1 MQRNVH
7 AFLNTAMV
15 VAMSASTAGAQ
26 SVEEFYKNSKISVS
40 VGYAPGGGNDAY
52 ARLVSRHFGR
62 YMPGKP
68 GIVVQNMPGAGGLKH
83 MNYMYNVAP
92 KDGSAI
98 GATNQFTAFQPLFK
112 GKSSKIKYDPRNFQ
126 WLGSPVAYTGVAI
139 AWHTSGIKSGED
151 LLKKE
156 LVIGASGVSSSSV
169 NVATGLKNLL
179 GFKYKIILGYPGGA
193 DIDLAIARGEVQ
205 GRSNINWDSLMTRHA
220 DWVKNKKVNI
230 IYQMGLKKNP
240 IVPADVPLILDYANT
255 KEQREVL
262 ELMFA
267 SYGVGYPFL
276 APPTTPKD
284 RVAAIRNA
292 FVKAYGDP
300 KLLRE
305 AERWRIAPVTG
316 EELHAIIDKAYAAK
330 PEVIARMRAAYKKT
344 AKFTRAKPKVVR
356 TQLLTVKKK
365 GKAITFKDA
374 SGKTL
379 TVKLSGRRTKI
390 TIAGKKAKR
399 SKVKVGMTCE
409 ISYFG
414 NKGRAK
420 KLNCE

>member
-1 MQRNVH
+1 MTRIASALVTT
-7 AFLNTAMV
+7 TA
-15 VAMSASTAGAQ
+15 VAVMAAGGAAAQ
-26 SVEEFYKNSKISVS
+26 SPAEFYKGSKISVT

-52 ARLVSRHFGR
+52 ARLVSRHFGK
-62 YMPGKP
+62 YTPGKP
-68 GIVVQNMPGAGGLKH
+68 SVIVRNMPGAGGLKH

-112 GKSSKIKYDPRNFQ
+112 GKNPKIKYDPRKFH

-179 GFKYKIILGYPGGA
+179 GFKFKIILGYPGGA

-220 DWVKNKKVNI
+220 DWVKNKKINVL
-230 IYQMGLKKNP
+230 YQMGLKKNP

-255 KEQREVL
+255 QEQREVL

-267 SYGVGYPFL
+267 SYGVGYPFM
-276 APPTTPKD
+276 APPGTPMD
-284 RVAAIRNA
+284 RVQAIRSA
-292 FVKAYGDP
+292 FTKAYGDP

-305 AERWRIAPVTG
+305 AERWRIAPVSG

-344 AKFTRAKPKVVR
+344 AKFTRAKPKVVK

-365 GKAITFKDA
+365 GKAITFKDTA
-374 SGKTL
+374 GKKI

-399 SKVKVGMTCE
+399 SKVKAGMTCE

-420 KLNCE
+420 KLACE

>member
-1 MQRNVH
+1 MQRNVQVI
-7 AFLNTAMV
+7 LTTA
-15 VAMSASTAGAQ
+15 AILAIATGTAAAQ
-26 SVEEFYKNSKISVS
+26 SAGEFYKNNKIIVS

-52 ARLVSRHFGR
+52 ARLVSRHFGQ

-68 GIVVQNMPGAGGLKH
+68 AVIVQNMPGAGGLKH

-112 GKSSKIKYDPRNFQ
+112 GKSSKIKYDPRKFK
-126 WLGSPVAYTGVAI
+126 WLGSPVTYTGVAI

-179 GFKYKIILGYPGGA
+179 GFKFKIILGYPGGA

-205 GRSNINWDSLMTRHA
+205 GRSNINWDSLMTRHM
-220 DWVKNKKVNI
+220 DWVKNKKINVV
-230 IYQMGLKKNP
+230 YQMGLKKNP
-240 IVPADVPLILDYANT
+240 IIPDSVPLILDYANT
-255 KEQREVL
+255 QEQREVL

-267 SYGVGYPFL
+267 SYGVGYPFF
-276 APPTTPKD
+276 APPTTPDD
-284 RVAAIRNA
+284 RADAIRAA
-292 FVKAYGDP
+292 FAKAYEDP

-316 EELHAIIDKAYAAK
+316 QELHAIIDKAYAAK
-330 PEVIARMRAAYKKT
+330 PEVIERMRAAYEKT
-344 AKFTRAKPKVVR
+344 AKFTRVKPKMAK
-356 TQLLTVKKK
+356 TQLLSVKKK
-365 GKAITFKDA
+365 GSAVTFKDA
-374 SGKTL
+374 AGKTL

-390 TIAGKKAKR
+390 TIKGKKAKR

-414 NKGRAK
+414 DKGLAK
-420 KLNCE
+420 GLSCE